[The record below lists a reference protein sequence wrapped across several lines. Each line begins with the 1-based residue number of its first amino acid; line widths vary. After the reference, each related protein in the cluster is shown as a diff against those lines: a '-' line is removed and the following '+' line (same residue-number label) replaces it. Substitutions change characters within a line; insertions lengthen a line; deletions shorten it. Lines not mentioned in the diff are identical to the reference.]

1 MVQIDFSSYNVGDE
15 DYCGYDYSLSGQL
28 SEVRIVYLNRFVQ
41 EVWYLELNLF
51 LNPANSL
58 TSLFLSPSVCVCAR
72 ACVCAQVISYFMGL
86 VPKSSDG
93 VVKLKDDVTNS
104 EKWVSK
110 TDMEGSPALKLDVS
124 FSRPIIVMPRETDS
138 AE

>member
-58 TSLFLSPSVCVCAR
+58 TSLSLSLSLSLSVCVCVCAR
-72 ACVCAQVISYFMGL
+72 RLSVILWDLS
-86 VPKSSDG
+86 PK
-93 VVKLKDDVTNS
+93 VLMVL
-104 EKWVSK
+104 
-110 TDMEGSPALKLDVS
+110 
-124 FSRPIIVMPRETDS
+124 
-138 AE
+138 